1 MTSNNMFEDGRQQL
15 EERVFSE
22 ENDRKDAEETAA
34 MMTETCETLGMS
46 TENAKAVP
54 EVLEVVNRA
63 WSVARLAPFG
73 ERVHQVSETEEHDLV
88 CLVEALV
95 VVGDPSKT
103 FSMEGY
109 AASCKLNST
118 QRKRIYET
126 FERQQHVD
134 EAVIR
139 CLFDELAEACLSTL
153 SKEYR
158 EMLWTWNRSL
168 QPRSREEVE
177 TWKQAKLNEAAN

>member
-1 MTSNNMFEDGRQQL
+1 MTSNNMFEDGRRQL

-34 MMTETCETLGMS
+34 MMTEMCETLGMS

-73 ERVHQVSETEEHDLV
+73 ERVHQAAETEEHDLV

-95 VVGDPSKT
+95 VVGDKEKT

-118 QRKRIYET
+118 QRKRIYDT

-139 CLFDELAEACLSTL
+139 CLFEELAEACLSTL
-153 SKEYR
+153 SKEYC
-158 EMLWTWNRSL
+158 EMLWNWNKSL
-168 QPRSREEVE
+168 QPTSRAEVQA
-177 TWKQAKLNEAAN
+177 WKEAKLNEAAN